1 MQILTNFDFTLTLF
15 NLIHGFETPR
25 SQSITSIP
33 LCANLTSSTMWT
45 APNTSSETSGTRLF
59 LVDSSPLK
67 SAALLWGTEGVCR
80 TTHGCQFAPLKL
92 VGVFWLRVTSEH
104 DEHLHQAFCCQIKKP
119 IVSVRLSQ
127 ERKKNCTKPLINTNK
142 TQISTVLGGKSN
154 KAKDI

>member
-1 MQILTNFDFTLTLF
+1 MQILTNFDFILTLF

-45 APNTSSETSGTRLF
+45 ALKTSSETSGARLF
-59 LVDSSPLK
+59 LVDSPPLK
-67 SAALLWGTEGVCR
+67 SSALLWGTEGVCR
-80 TTHGCQFAPLKL
+80 TTRGCQFALFKL
-92 VGVFWLRVTSEH
+92 VGVFWLHVTSEH
-104 DEHLHQAFCCQIKKP
+104 DEHFHQAFSCQIKKP
-119 IVSVRLSQ
+119 VVSVRVSG
-127 ERKKNCTKPLINTNK
+127 EKKKCTKTLINANK